1 MGERDDTIID
11 DSSIPLHVNDTTSL
25 GSSVVTSPN
34 LTELISDWV
43 TEGLPIFEKLM
54 TGLFKEGIIKDPTQQ
69 LLLFNV
75 IGGFNHHFGEAWK
88 LDFNLEESTSI
99 AMTKMMSNP
108 AVGKMIETF
117 MQKQVED
124 NVMRRLI

>member
-1 MGERDDTIID
+1 MGERDDT
-11 DSSIPLHVNDTTSL
+11 TSTASNSDVSE
-25 GSSVVTSPN
+25 GSQTNVVTSPN

-43 TEGLPIFEKLM
+43 MEGLPIFEKLM
-54 TGLFKEGIIKDPTQQ
+54 TGLFKEGVIKDPTQQ
-69 LLLFNV
+69 LLFFNV